1 MDRQPARS
9 FEDLIVWQKAHAFVL
24 NVYKISRQFPCE
36 ETYGLTAQLRRA
48 AVSVPANIAE
58 GFKRRGRSDK
68 ARMMN
73 VAEGPLEEARY
84 YLRLSNDLGYGSNTA
99 LTKDAAE
106 VGRLLG
112 SYARALLPPSSFLLT
127 PFLLTPS
134 S

>member
-1 MDRQPARS
+1 MDREPARS

-24 NVYKISRQFPCE
+24 NVYKIGREFPRE

-58 GFKRRGRSDK
+58 GFKKRGRSDK
-68 ARMMN
+68 ARLMN
-73 VAEGPLEEARY
+73 VAEGSLEEARY
-84 YLRLSNDLGYGSNTA
+84 YLRLADDLGYGRSA
-99 LTKDAAE
+99 ELGQDAAE

-112 SYARALLPPSSFLLT
+112 SYARALL
-127 PFLLTPS
+127 TPS

>member
-24 NVYKISRQFPCE
+24 NVYKTSRGFPRE

-73 VAEGPLEEARY
+73 VAEGSLEEARY
-84 YLRLSNDLGYGSNTA
+84 YLRLASDLGYAPSA
-99 LTKDAAE
+99 KVSEDAAE

-112 SYARALLPPSSFLLT
+112 SYVRTLLSPPS
-127 PFLLTPS
+127 
-134 S
+134 

>member
-24 NVYKISRQFPCE
+24 NVYKLSRQFPRE

-58 GFKRRGRSDK
+58 GFKRRGRLDK

-73 VAEGPLEEARY
+73 VAEGSLEEVRWPVARVV
-84 YLRLSNDLGYGSNTA
+84 RTS
-99 LTKDAAE
+99 
-106 VGRLLG
+106 
-112 SYARALLPPSSFLLT
+112 PPNSFLLA
-127 PFLLTPS
+127 PS
-134 S
+134 SCS